1 MLADLLHEP
10 GRSSGEVLD
19 DLLEITQDPAWN
31 YKSPSP
37 IPGGS
42 DGTADLQVHDS
53 DKIPEMVEAMQ
64 QSLEVTTE
72 EDEQE
77 VSNMEKI
84 PSFVCHNTTNLNPNH
99 IEITIPDA
107 TTQRSGNPAVI
118 ENSFAED
125 ILEVLESQEVDTAKS
140 NEICLST
147 GCDHQ
152 NLSSQGD
159 NIEALRK
166 PDKDLKILVITIS
179 VTTREEMKPEPS
191 VQGGPFVPGL
201 ITMKD
206 NKVLAPKI
214 KILWVIDRGK

>member
-1 MLADLLHEP
+1 M
-10 GRSSGEVLD
+10 
-19 DLLEITQDPAWN
+19 
-31 YKSPSP
+31 
-37 IPGGS
+37 
-42 DGTADLQVHDS
+42 
-53 DKIPEMVEAMQ
+53 
-64 QSLEVTTE
+64 
-72 EDEQE
+72 
-77 VSNMEKI
+77 
-84 PSFVCHNTTNLNPNH
+84 
-99 IEITIPDA
+99 
-107 TTQRSGNPAVI
+107 
-118 ENSFAED
+118 
-125 ILEVLESQEVDTAKS
+125 LESQEVDTKIPAKS

-166 PDKDLKILVITIS
+166 PDQDLKILVIMIS